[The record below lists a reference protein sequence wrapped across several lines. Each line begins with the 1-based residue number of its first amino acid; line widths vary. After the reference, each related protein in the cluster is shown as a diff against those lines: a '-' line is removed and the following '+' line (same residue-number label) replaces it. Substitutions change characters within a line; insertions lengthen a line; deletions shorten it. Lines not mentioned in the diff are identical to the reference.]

1 MGRNSYLSVV
11 STVVRRLDLRLCRVW
26 DQACNAAEVDMS
38 TARVEVI
45 DDYYDPFPLYSMEGP
60 YFGIFYANLRSGV
73 HSLGEKTHRDL
84 VKAVR
89 AKVKRDVKR
98 QMQMPKFSNSLVKVI
113 QRSPWK
119 RGLTPSN
126 VFSKSTPGA
135 REFKEQM
142 ACWAEQDLFRC
153 ASDIDRTRE
162 VMLRFEAR
170 MVEELEE
177 LEELEDDLLCSKL
190 LQERPGEMDFS
201 ANSCYEPDV
210 YNQLVE
216 WIEGAK
222 EYHREIEIKD
232 YTGWE
237 PDCCVNLF
245 RFEVAHIEQLLR
257 DYKAQEGAAQEIV
270 ARRPS
275 EAMTNLHLRN
285 VPIPA
290 ADHGS
295 MELEPEAL
303 QRCPVKWDLAN
314 AQSLFQAIIQ
324 DPNHRGR
331 LWGSKDVVLWNPPA
345 HLESS
350 ISHAKRLSTAHD
362 TVRIC
367 SPYKRIIEEKHRG
380 TGIAEF
386 GMDAYQPFVS
396 TKEEARRC
404 PGYIQEEEKEAIFGP
419 ANASLLGFSS
429 LQNRQHGKV
438 LKSE

>member
-1 MGRNSYLSVV
+1 MGRNAYLSVV
-11 STVVRRLDLRLCRVW
+11 NTVVRRLDLRLCRVW
-26 DQACNAAEVDMS
+26 DQACKAADVDMFI
-38 TARVEVI
+38 ARVEVI
-45 DDYYDPFPLYSMEGP
+45 DDYYDPFPLLSIIEGP
-60 YFGIFYANLRSGV
+60 YSGITYADLRSRV
-73 HSLGEKTHRDL
+73 DSLDEKTHRDL

-98 QMQMPKFSNSLVKVI
+98 QMQMPKFSNSLAKLI
-113 QRSPWK
+113 RRSPWK
-119 RGLTPSN
+119 QGLTPSN

-135 REFKEQM
+135 REFKERM

-170 MVEELEE
+170 MVEELQE

-232 YTGWE
+232 YTVWE

-270 ARRPS
+270 ARRIIVVHDHYVWAVGS
-275 EAMTNLHLRN
+275 NHLRN
-285 VPIPA
+285 APIPA

-314 AQSLFQAIIQ
+314 AQSLFQPEEGFGDRRMSSFGI
-324 DPNHRGR
+324 
-331 LWGSKDVVLWNPPA
+331 
-345 HLESS
+345 HLLTWKAQYLTQS
-350 ISHAKRLSTAHD
+350 
-362 TVRIC
+362 V
-367 SPYKRIIEEKHRG
+367 
-380 TGIAEF
+380 
-386 GMDAYQPFVS
+386 
-396 TKEEARRC
+396 
-404 PGYIQEEEKEAIFGP
+404 
-419 ANASLLGFSS
+419 
-429 LQNRQHGKV
+429 
-438 LKSE
+438 